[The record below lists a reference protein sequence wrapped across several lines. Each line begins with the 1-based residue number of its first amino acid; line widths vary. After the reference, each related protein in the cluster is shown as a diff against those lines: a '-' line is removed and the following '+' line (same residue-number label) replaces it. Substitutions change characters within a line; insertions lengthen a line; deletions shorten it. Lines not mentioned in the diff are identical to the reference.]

1 MRIPQ
6 PGLLQL
12 NKDDLL
18 RDVRDR
24 LAERFPDYADE
35 SEYDASDPAWI
46 ILEQSAWLVELLSQ
60 QLDYYPY
67 SMVQEFV
74 HMMGGKLQPS
84 VPSLGVCIAQPA
96 EAGKIVLDDHRPAPW
111 RFFTLQT
118 EEMDMVEFAPVEQVT
133 IRPARILNLSKV
145 VDGELYRIGKA
156 KGADG
161 IKSMEAWQSYVK
173 RSDIFEGEWIRY
185 DIITSNA
192 EDLLETLNSAIE
204 ALDSRQLGWLD
215 FRTDQPSPEIVSV
228 FARVDLGKAF
238 LTDTPTGLTMGGDV
252 QGRWGTLDDSVW
264 TPPVRVKG
272 HPRIPPRLK
281 GRSPMPGARRGT
293 ILLPGIP
300 ENIPVGELLERKSQ
314 PLPTSIV
321 EAIWITLTHMDQKLA
336 SLKPSVNRGIDGI
349 ESEEEGGD
357 EPTWVADILDKGL
370 WSVVCD
376 RSEQQFIHME
386 VGQFTPTSGPFRM
399 AFVLK
404 GVREDSIPD
413 IRVFASD
420 RDGGFSREPLGHRVA
435 WRLRMPD
442 PSGGQRMVLVLAVDV
457 DLESTTEEILV
468 ATEANPLCTMLNAV
482 MVANAPAIS
491 DGREVTIER
500 NIPEPINLLF
510 DDVVNKDVLSHL
522 LRDNIPSDA
531 GRIISRL
538 SVAHMQVTGG
548 AAIQDFEG
556 VWLDPTATT
565 GEGAMMRLNAPD
577 DSGFQRKIR
586 PGKTVTLNWYRR
598 TDGAYGNVV
607 PGAIQVV
614 EQPPRAEPLLLDVHN
629 PLSTFYGA
637 DRESEPEAIE
647 RMFSPSSGIPV
658 TPSDW
663 EKLFRVAFGVRGRGW
678 VVRCWGYAERNLM
691 ATELW
696 PVDNTGLALD
706 RDKTR
711 LQRSIERAGPE
722 TLLVVV
728 GSKGGLIS
736 DSDLDWARGLIRGL
750 VRKQQERIPIVK
762 DVIVTKFYPLVLHSS
777 QEAQCPLPTFSIDDM
792 NGTLED
798 SNGHK
803 STVSRGRL
811 LLNAGVV
818 EVDVQVSNG
827 G

>member
-1 MRIPQ
+1 MVGRIPQ

-12 NKDDLL
+12 DKDDLL

-60 QLDYYPY
+60 QLDFYPY

-74 HMMGGKLQPS
+74 HMMGGKLHPS

-96 EAGKIVLDDHRPAPW
+96 EVGTITLQDHRPAQW

-118 EEMDMVEFAPVEQVT
+118 EEMDMVEFAPIES
-133 IRPARILNLSKV
+133 ISLRPAQILNVSKV
-145 VDGELYRIGKA
+145 VDGELYKTGQPRGT
-156 KGADG
+156 DG
-161 IKSMEAWQSYVK
+161 IRAMEAWQVGTKRAGLFEREWVK
-173 RSDIFEGEWIRY
+173 Y

-192 EDLLETLNSAIE
+192 EDLLETLDAAIE
-204 ALDSRQLGWLD
+204 SLESRQLGWLE
-215 FRTDQPSPEIVSV
+215 FRTEQPAPEIISV
-228 FARVDLGKAF
+228 YARVSLGKAF
-238 LTDTPTGLTMGGDV
+238 LTDTPTGLTMGGDI

-264 TPPVRVKG
+264 TPPVRVKD
-272 HPRIPPRLK
+272 HPRIPSRLK
-281 GRSPMPGARRGT
+281 GRAPMPGSRRGT
-293 ILLPGIP
+293 ILLPSVP
-300 ENIPVGELLERKSQ
+300 ENIAVEELLERKAQ
-314 PLPTSIV
+314 PLPTSII
-321 EAIWITLTHMDQKLA
+321 EAIWTTLTHMDQKLA
-336 SLKPSVNRGIDGI
+336 SLKPTINRGIDDVT
-349 ESEEEGGD
+349 EEDPG
-357 EPTWVADILDKGL
+357 WVSDVLDKGL

-376 RSEQQFIHME
+376 RSEQQFIHVR
-386 VGQFTPTSGPFRM
+386 VGQFEQTAGTFRM

-404 GVREDSIPD
+404 GVREDSLPD
-413 IRVFASD
+413 IRVFGSSEL
-420 RDGGFSREPLGHRVA
+420 GFGREPLTHRLA

-442 PSGGQRMVLVLAVDV
+442 PSGGQRMVLVVAIDIELNA
-457 DLESTTEEILV
+457 ETEDILV
-468 ATEANPLCTMLNAV
+468 ATECNPVCVMLNSV
-482 MVANAPAIS
+482 MVSNAPAVS
-491 DGREVTIER
+491 DGREVAIER

-510 DDVVNKDVLSHL
+510 DDVVNKDVLQHL

-538 SVAHMQVTGG
+538 AVSYLEVTGG

-577 DSGFQRKIR
+577 DNGFQRKIR

-598 TDGAYGNVV
+598 TDGAYGNVE
-607 PGAIQVV
+607 PGAIRVV
-614 EQPPRAEPLLLDVHN
+614 EQPPRAKPLLLGVHN
-629 PLSTFYGA
+629 PLATFYGT

-647 RMFSPSSGIPV
+647 RMFSPSSGVPV

-678 VVRCWGYAERNLM
+678 VVRCWGFAERNLM

-696 PVDNTGLALD
+696 PVDDSGLAID
-706 RDKTR
+706 RDRTR
-711 LQRSIERAGPE
+711 LQRSIERSGAD

-728 GSKGGLIS
+728 GPKSEVMS
-736 DSDLDWARGLIRGL
+736 DSDLDWARGVIRGL

-762 DVIVTKFYPLVLHSS
+762 DVIVTRFHPLTLHSKS
-777 QEAQCPLPTFSIDDM
+777 KSTEIPLPSFSIDDM
-792 NGTLED
+792 NGVLED
-798 SNGHK
+798 LNGHRAEL
-803 STVSRGRL
+803 TTGRI
-811 LLNAGVV
+811 LLNGAVV
-818 EVDVQVSNG
+818 NIEETIIDG
-827 G
+827 

>member
-1 MRIPQ
+1 VRIPQ

-12 NKDDLL
+12 DKDDLL

-60 QLDYYPY
+60 QLDFYPY

-96 EAGKIVLDDHRPAPW
+96 EAGKMELFDHRPAPW

-118 EEMDMVEFAPVEQVT
+118 EEMDMVEFAPVEQVHV
-133 IRPARILNLSKV
+133 RPSRILNISKL
-145 VDGELYRIGKA
+145 VDGELYRLGMA
-156 KGADG
+156 KSEDG
-161 IKSMEAWQSYVK
+161 IGSMEAWQSYVK
-173 RSDIFEGEWIRY
+173 RSEIFEGEWIRY

-192 EDLLETLNSAIE
+192 EDLLETLNAAIE
-204 ALDSRQLGWLD
+204 GLDKRQLGWLD

-264 TPPVRVKG
+264 TPPVRVKD
-272 HPRIPPRLK
+272 HPRIPVRLK
-281 GRSPMPGARRGT
+281 GRSPMPGSRRGT

-314 PLPTSIV
+314 PLPTNIV

-336 SLKPSVNRGIDGI
+336 SLKPTVNRGIDGVNTGDI
-349 ESEEEGGD
+349 AD
-357 EPTWVADILDKGL
+357 EPTWVSDILDKGL
-370 WSVVCD
+370 WSVVSD
-376 RSEQQFIHME
+376 RAEQQFIHLE
-386 VGQFTPTSGPFRM
+386 VGQFEPTGGPFRM

-404 GVREDSIPD
+404 GIREDSIPD
-413 IRVFASD
+413 IRVFASNQ
-420 RDGGFSREPLGHRVA
+420 GEGFNREPLNHRLA

-442 PSGGQRMVLVLAVDV
+442 PSGGQRMVLVVALDV
-457 DLESTTEEILV
+457 DLEPATQELLV
-468 ATEANPLCTMLNAV
+468 ATEANPICTMLNAV
-482 MVANAPAIS
+482 MVANAPAVS

-500 NIPEPINLLF
+500 NIPEPVNLLF

-538 SVAHMQVTGG
+538 SVAHMEVTGG

-577 DSGFQRKIR
+577 DTGFQRKVR

-598 TDGAYGNVV
+598 TDGAYGNVK
-607 PGAIQVV
+607 PGAVQVV
-614 EQPPRAEPLLLDVHN
+614 EQPPRAEPLILAVHN
-629 PLSTFYGA
+629 PLATFYGA

-647 RMFSPSSGIPV
+647 RMFAPSSGIPV

-691 ATELW
+691 ATDLW

-706 RDKTR
+706 REKTR
-711 LQRSIERAGPE
+711 LQRSIERAGPD

-728 GSKGGLIS
+728 GSKEGIVS
-736 DSDLDWARGLIRGL
+736 DSDLDWARGVIRGL

-762 DVIVTKFYPLVLHSS
+762 EVIVTKFYPLVLHSDH
-777 QEAQCPLPTFSIDDM
+777 EVDCPLPTFSIDDM
-792 NGTLED
+792 QGSLED
-798 SNGHK
+798 SNGHTA
-803 STVSRGRL
+803 TVSQGRL

-818 EVDVQVSNG
+818 EVDVKVSNVQ
-827 G
+827 